1 MKKYFTNS
9 TITGATKNEVES
21 ILLNTRQII
30 AWNPAISSVTQI
42 DTNTFS
48 VHRNQVA
55 LVNDEII
62 SVIKEN
68 GKIIL
73 HSHGGKLEYK
83 LIFELSS
90 KSQQTKITETL
101 FVVDDGHLPL
111 VLLRPIAKNAFNHN
125 LQMLSKLCDKFVSQ
139 L

>member
-9 TITGATKNEVES
+9 TITDATKNEVES
-21 ILLNTRQII
+21 ILLNTRQIM

-48 VHRNQVA
+48 VHRAQAA

-62 SVIKEN
+62 SVIKEK

-73 HSHGGKLEYK
+73 YSRGGKLEYK
-83 LIFELSS
+83 LIFELSA
-90 KSQQTKITETL
+90 KTQQTVITETL
-101 FVVDDGHLPL
+101 FIVDDEHLPL

-125 LQMLSKLCDKFVSQ
+125 LQMLGKLCDKFVSQ

>member
-9 TITGATKNEVES
+9 TITGATKNEVELV
-21 ILLNTRQII
+21 LLNIGQIM

-68 GKIIL
+68 GKIVL
-73 HSHGGKLEYK
+73 YSHGEKFEYK

-90 KSQQTKITETL
+90 KSQQTVITETL

>member
-9 TITGATKNEVES
+9 TITAATKNEVELV
-21 ILLNTRQII
+21 LLNIGQIM

-68 GKIIL
+68 GKIVL
-73 HSHGGKLEYK
+73 YSHGEKFEYK

-90 KSQQTKITETL
+90 KSQQTVITETL